1 MNLYEKQL
9 AIYYTESKP
18 TLTMRG
24 SISRP
29 YTMSFFDSVLTIDAT
44 QTLSAYDRENVDTYG
59 GRTIGCEGN
68 AEKPEEVSERWQY
81 LRDNTKIVVMRGNI
95 TDIAAGVFSHFEKLH
110 TIVLPNSLNSIGDSN
125 FNFCPNLRFIHLP
138 QSVEDVQGL
147 TSKNSLLYI
156 DVAEENTEFCSVNGY
171 LMSKDQREL
180 VAAPGGLE
188 IVEIPDGCEII
199 GEEALFNTHRKVV
212 IPASVNVIDSCNF
225 CSGVLQE
232 IVLGDYE
239 RQYPLVKDCFKDS
252 EDDKK
257 RFKSINIH

>member
-1 MNLYEKQL
+1 MNQHEKQL
-9 AIYYTESKP
+9 AIYYTESNP
-18 TLTMRG
+18 TLTMNG
-24 SISRP
+24 SVSGRF
-29 YTMSFFDSVLTIDAT
+29 YTMSFFDGVLTIDAT
-44 QTLSAYDRENVDTYG
+44 QTLSAYDRENANAYG
-59 GRTIGCEGN
+59 GRTIGTVNKITNE
-68 AEKPEEVSERWQY
+68 SYDDWQFIKA
-81 LRDNTKIVVMRGNI
+81 NTEIVVMRGNI
-95 TDIAAGVFSHFEKLH
+95 TDIAPRAFSHFEKLH
-110 TIVLPNSLNSIGDSN
+110 TIVLSNSLEEIGKDN
-125 FNFCPNLRFIHLP
+125 FLGCPNLRYIHLSKYVK
-138 QSVEDVQGL
+138 SVDGL

-199 GEEALFNTHRKVV
+199 GQEALINSYKKVI
-212 IPASVNVIDSCNF
+212 IPASVYQIDSTNF
-225 CSGVLQE
+225 SLEMLEE